1 MLSTLAPDRSK
12 PESLT
17 DEEVVYRVRAGE
29 TALYEVLMRRY
40 NQRLYRVARA
50 ILHNDG
56 EAEDVMQDAYVRA
69 YEHLDQFAGRAQFS
83 TWLTRIAIHEAL
95 ARKRRRGRMEE
106 LDALPS
112 NGDAMSILK
121 SSAPS
126 PETGAATAET

>member
-50 ILHNDG
+50 ILHNDS
-56 EAEDVMQDAYVRA
+56 EAEDG
-69 YEHLDQFAGRAQFS
+69 FF
-83 TWLTRIAIHEAL
+83 
-95 ARKRRRGRMEE
+95 EE
-106 LDALPS
+106 ISEL
-112 NGDAMSILK
+112 
-121 SSAPS
+121 
-126 PETGAATAET
+126 